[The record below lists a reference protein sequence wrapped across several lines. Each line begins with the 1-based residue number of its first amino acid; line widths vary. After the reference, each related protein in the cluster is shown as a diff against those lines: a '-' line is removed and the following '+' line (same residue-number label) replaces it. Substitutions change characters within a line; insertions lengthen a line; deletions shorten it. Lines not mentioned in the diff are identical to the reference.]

1 MDVGFIGLGAMGR
14 PMARNLAAAGH
25 HVVAWNRSLVDPP
38 SGVTLAKSP
47 RAIGE
52 QTGVAFVM
60 VSAADAVEEVL
71 FGESGWALE
80 ATPDSVVIQSSTV
93 GPTAVRRIGTQVEEA
108 GLRFLDAPVS
118 GSVKPAERAE
128 LTILGGGDQ
137 ELFDRCQSLFE
148 AIAKRTVVFGPIG
161 SGSSAKL
168 AVNGLLVS
176 VIAAAAETLSWL
188 VDREPDIDIE
198 VFASVIERI
207 SPLASARA
215 EAIVGS
221 ASTGGFA
228 LRQAAKDMEL
238 VGDEFGMGGVMEA
251 VRDLTREGLELG
263 NGDFDVAC
271 LGSVVRNRGTS

>member
-1 MDVGFIGLGAMGR
+1 MDIGFIGLGAMGR
-14 PMARNLAAAGH
+14 PMAGNLAAAGH
-25 HVVAWNRSLVDPP
+25 QVVAWNRSPVDVP
-38 SGVTLAKSP
+38 SGVSLAESP

-71 FGESGWALE
+71 FGESGWASG
-80 ATPDSVVIQSSTV
+80 ATPGSVVIQSSTV
-93 GPTAVRRIGTQVEEA
+93 GPTAARRIGTQVEAA
-108 GLRFLDAPVS
+108 GLQFLDAPVS
-118 GSVKPAERAE
+118 GSVKPAENAE

-137 ELFDRCQSLFE
+137 ELFDRYQSLFE
-148 AIAKRTVVFGPIG
+148 AIAKRTVIFGGIG
-161 SGSSAKL
+161 TGSSAKL

-176 VIAAAAETLSWL
+176 VIAAAAESLSWL

-207 SPLASARA
+207 SPIASART
-215 EAIVGS
+215 EAIARS

-238 VGDEFGMGGVMEA
+238 VGEEFRMGGVMES
-251 VRDLTREGLELG
+251 VRGLTREGLQMG
-263 NGDFDVAC
+263 NGDLDVAC

>member
-1 MDVGFIGLGAMGR
+1 MDIGFIGLGAMGR
-14 PMARNLAAAGH
+14 PMAGNLAAAGH
-25 HVVAWNRSLVDPP
+25 QVVAWNRSPVDVP
-38 SGVTLAKSP
+38 SGVSLAESP

-71 FGESGWALE
+71 FGESGWASG
-80 ATPDSVVIQSSTV
+80 ATPGSVVIQSSTV
-93 GPTAVRRIGTQVEEA
+93 GPTAARRIGTQVEAA
-108 GLRFLDAPVS
+108 GLQFLDAPVS
-118 GSVKPAERAE
+118 GSVKPAENAE

-137 ELFDRCQSLFE
+137 ELFDRYQSLFE
-148 AIAKRTVVFGPIG
+148 AIAKRTVIFGGIG
-161 SGSSAKL
+161 TGSSAKL

-176 VIAAAAETLSWL
+176 VIAAAAESLSWL

-207 SPLASARA
+207 SPIASARA
-215 EAIVGS
+215 EAIARS

-238 VGDEFGMGGVMEA
+238 VGEEFRMGGVMES
-251 VRDLTREGLELG
+251 VRGLTREGLQMG
-263 NGDFDVAC
+263 NGDLDVAC